1 MKIVYMHIPSMIKSH
16 MTQYLDASWPSWPG
30 CLALEVNP
38 DGSIRDVINHLSH
51 LQKKKHLKKTTT

>member
-16 MTQYLDASWPSWPG
+16 MTRYLDASWPSWPG

-51 LQKKKHLKKTTT
+51 LQKKNT